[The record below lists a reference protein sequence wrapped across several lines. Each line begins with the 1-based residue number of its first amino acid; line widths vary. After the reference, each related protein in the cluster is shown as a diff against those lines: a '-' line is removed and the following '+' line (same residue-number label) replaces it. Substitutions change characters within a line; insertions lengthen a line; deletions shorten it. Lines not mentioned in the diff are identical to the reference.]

1 MTYLKA
7 DKQQYYKNHE
17 AVPSHIN
24 SQLEWHYNK
33 LEFWKK
39 SHTKTHYSTM
49 WSMKIAA
56 VLIEDGAFALFFR
69 PCWVFAIQGQNENA
83 NAWVLAQVGGRDGVV
98 CIVPLGID
106 WCIMQSLNMI

>member
-1 MTYLKA
+1 
-7 DKQQYYKNHE
+7 
-17 AVPSHIN
+17 
-24 SQLEWHYNK
+24 
-33 LEFWKK
+33 
-39 SHTKTHYSTM
+39 M

-69 PCWVFAIQGQNENA
+69 PRWVFAIQGQNENA
-83 NAWVLAQVGGRDGVV
+83 NAWVLAQGGGRDGVV